1 MSDGKG
7 DEPEERKL
15 GFYKIVSPLTSEPCG
30 EWVSGIKKKSTRG
43 SWASFGDQVDLR
55 KEQKELRHD
64 GPKVEG
70 GGEGGMRLYWWVG
83 PLSKPNPGITPDS
96 WWGLEQWG
104 EGWSQLETR
113 NICPVLCHR

>member
-43 SWASFGDQVDLR
+43 SWASFGDQVDVR

-70 GGEGGMRLYWWVG
+70 GEGGRGGGMRLYWWVG
-83 PLSKPNPGITPDS
+83 LLRRMFLS
-96 WWGLEQWG
+96 
-104 EGWSQLETR
+104 SQLWCEAR
-113 NICPVLCHR
+113 EGALFCLIFP